1 MKGSH
6 SNRKASG
13 DEMGYAAK
21 VIQEAYPEYDVVWG
35 SHGDFGGGLA
45 PRDHTLGFR
54 LRDRMGKYHS
64 NMIWVM
70 PEWLPSITVGWV
82 KKMVQRGTSNK
93 SRSRRR

>member
-13 DEMGYAAK
+13 DDMGNATK

-35 SHGDFGGGLA
+35 SHGDFGGGRA

-54 LRDRMGKYHS
+54 VRDRMGKYHS
-64 NMIWVM
+64 NMIWVV

-82 KKMVQRGTSNK
+82 KRMVQRGTSNK